1 MVRPGFH
8 VDEDWEILLL
18 DQARDDAS
26 EVDDSQKRRFYV
38 GTCAFEKRDT
48 ITERR
53 TSLRIFSG
61 RIRMPAPPPRFQA
74 EPRVQSPIRWDPSV
88 DSFDPSEE
96 AEPSEEPVPS
106 ESVDSPPEREHVAE
120 SEDDDVVMTEA
131 DMERNA
137 DFFLEEIRDEA
148 GMLKEDFIEKAK
160 KSMLKFL
167 RKKRG
172 GSVT

>member
-18 DQARDDAS
+18 DQARDDAW
-26 EVDDSQKRRFYV
+26 EVDDSQKMRFYI

-48 ITERR
+48 VTERR

-74 EPRVQSPIRWDPSV
+74 EPRVQSPIRWAPLVES
-88 DSFDPSEE
+88 DPSEE
-96 AEPSEEPVPS
+96 AGPSEERVPS

-120 SEDDDVVMTEA
+120 TEEEDVVMTEA

-137 DFFLEEIRDEA
+137 DFFLEEICDEA
-148 GMLKEDFIEKAK
+148 GMLKEDFFEQAK
-160 KSMLKFL
+160 DSMAKFL
-167 RKKRG
+167 RKKRVG
-172 GSVT
+172 

>member
-61 RIRMPAPPPRFQA
+61 RIRMPAPPPRFQV
-74 EPRVQSPIRWDPSV
+74 EPRVQSPIRWDPPVES
-88 DSFDPSEE
+88 DPSEE
-96 AEPSEEPVPS
+96 AGPSEEAVPS
-106 ESVDSPPEREHVAE
+106 ESVDSHPGLEHVSE
-120 SEDDDVVMTEA
+120 SEEDDVVMTEA

-137 DFFLEEIRDEA
+137 DFFLEKVCDEA
-148 GMLKEDFIEKAK
+148 GMLKEDFFEEAKA
-160 KSMLKFL
+160 SMADFL

-172 GSVT
+172 GSL

>member
-18 DQARDDAS
+18 DQARDDAW
-26 EVDDSQKRRFYV
+26 EVDDSQKRRFYI
-38 GTCAFEKRDT
+38 GTCAFEKQDT

-53 TSLRIFSG
+53 TSLSIFSG

-74 EPRVQSPIRWDPSV
+74 EPRVQSPIRWDPPVES
-88 DSFDPSEE
+88 D
-96 AEPSEEPVPS
+96 PSEEPVPS

-120 SEDDDVVMTEA
+120 SEEEDVVMTEA

-148 GMLKEDFIEKAK
+148 
-160 KSMLKFL
+160 
-167 RKKRG
+167 
-172 GSVT
+172 

>member
-8 VDEDWEILLL
+8 VDEDWEIRLL
-18 DQARDDAS
+18 DEAMDDAW
-26 EVDDSQKRRFYV
+26 EVDDSQQRRFYV
-38 GTCAFEKRDT
+38 GTCAFEKRDP

-74 EPRVQSPIRWDPSV
+74 EPRVQSPIRWDPPVES
-88 DSFDPSEE
+88 D
-96 AEPSEEPVPS
+96 PSEEPVPS

-120 SEDDDVVMTEA
+120 SEEEDVVMTEA

-137 DFFLEEIRDEA
+137 DFFL
-148 GMLKEDFIEKAK
+148 
-160 KSMLKFL
+160 
-167 RKKRG
+167 KRFVMKLEC
-172 GSVT
+172 SRQNS